1 MTSAHRILVVANETC
16 PCPVLTDLVAGRAEG
31 PHDEVLVVAPA
42 LNSRLRHWTSDVD
55 GAVAAAR
62 DRVGVA
68 VDALRDRG
76 VAARGEVG
84 DADPMI
90 AIEDALVGF
99 PADELIVA
107 THPPG
112 HSNWLERRL
121 IERARRR
128 FDLPLLHVESA
139 FALALA

>member
-1 MTSAHRILVVANETC
+1 MTSPHRILVVANETC
-16 PCPVLTDLVAGRAEG
+16 PCPVLTDVVAGHARG
-31 PHDEVLVVAPA
+31 PGDEVLVVAPA

-55 GAVAAAR
+55 GAVAAAG
-62 DRVGVA
+62 DRVRVA
-68 VDALRDRG
+68 VDALIERG

-90 AIEDALVGF
+90 AIEDALVAF
-99 PADELIVA
+99 PADELIIA

-121 IERARRR
+121 IESARQR

-139 FALALA
+139 FAPPLA

>member
-16 PCPVLTDLVAGRAEG
+16 PCPVLTDVVAGRAEG

-55 GAVAAAR
+55 GGVAGALPGAR

-68 VDALRDRG
+68 GDALRDRG

-99 PADELIVA
+99 PAD
-107 THPPG
+107 
-112 HSNWLERRL
+112 
-121 IERARRR
+121 
-128 FDLPLLHVESA
+128 
-139 FALALA
+139 